1 MLVPTAQPPPNYYVV
16 SPHLALDLCPLS
28 IGDQGSEWHSASSE
42 PHIQVLQLDGR
53 TTDLP
58 TEQHVWGQPFASLVA
73 AIVAN
78 ASASGGFSA
87 GSIGAAPDTVYGLT
101 LCRGDVTGA
110 DCAACLSS
118 TSVDD
123 VQQWCGR
130 SKEVTVYRDTCQL
143 WFSEQDFVSAA
154 SNIPE
159 TAAWNINNITE
170 PVFPGWDPTTPRV
183 FPLSLAPCIHYFVKQ
198 QSGQRTAPKSDLPPR
213 RWTSVEPFRQSIPW
227 RSAHQTFLQKVA
239 SSVFRV
245 LFRSLWSGLMG
256 GEGEG
261 LLGCVVW

>member
-1 MLVPTAQPPPNYYVV
+1 MLYLLILLLIFAP
-16 SPHLALDLCPLS
+16 
-28 IGDQGSEWHSASSE
+28 SASAT
-42 PHIQVLQLDGR
+42 G
-53 TTDLP
+53 
-58 TEQHVWGQPFASLVA
+58 G
-73 AIVAN
+73 
-78 ASASGGFSA
+78 ASGTVPVLNPISRFCNST
-87 GSIGAAPDTVYGLT
+87 AARRTYQPN
-101 LCRGDVTGA
+101 
-110 DCAACLSS
+110 S
-118 TSVDD
+118 TFEANLLLVWSLQSWRTPRRPVASPLAPLAPPQTPSTASRSVDD

-213 RWTSVEPFRQSIPW
+213 RWTSVEPFRQSIP
-227 RSAHQTFLQKVA
+227 
-239 SSVFRV
+239 
-245 LFRSLWSGLMG
+245 
-256 GEGEG
+256 
-261 LLGCVVW
+261 